1 MKYSF
6 TLTKE
11 QAKSIIEVLQA
22 SRHEDEEE
30 IRTMTRRAFESQYK
44 DQYKEDAPVVE
55 DKDVLEQSRVAF
67 GPNYCDTCD

>member
-11 QAKSIIEVLQA
+11 QAKSIIEVLEA
-22 SRHEDEEE
+22 SRREDESE
-30 IRTMTRRAFESQYK
+30 IRRMTRRTFESQYK
-44 DQYKEDAPVVE
+44 DQYKEDAPIVE
-55 DKDVLEQSRVAF
+55 DKDVLQQSRAAL

>member
-1 MKYSF
+1 MRYSF

-22 SRHEDEEE
+22 SRREDESE

-44 DQYKEDAPVVE
+44 DQYKEDAPIVE
-55 DKDVLEQSRVAF
+55 DKDILQQSRAAL